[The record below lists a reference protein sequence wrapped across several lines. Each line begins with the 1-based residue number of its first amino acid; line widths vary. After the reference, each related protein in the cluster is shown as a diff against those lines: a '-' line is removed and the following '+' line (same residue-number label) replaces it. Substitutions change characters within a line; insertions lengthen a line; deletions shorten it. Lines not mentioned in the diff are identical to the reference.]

1 MLVKNQDDSRF
12 KQLEIQQGVWEDSGD
27 ITLIAS
33 NLDILSPFDQDNTDK
48 YETYNV

>member
-1 MLVKNQDDSRF
+1 MLVKNQDDNRF
-12 KQLEIQQGVWEDSGD
+12 KQLEIQQGVWGDSEE

-33 NLDILSPFDQDNTDK
+33 NLNVLSPFDQDDTDK